1 MIRNVVGVV
10 LLAAVFPVSGMA
22 QQACSSAELA
32 VQVLGSGGPFLGSS
46 RASSGYLV
54 WRNGRAVVMID
65 AGGGTYVRYGETP
78 ARFDDLSLLAITHLH
93 PDHVAD
99 LPAFLWV
106 SDMFRQRPLA
116 VAGPSGAGPFP
127 DMSTFVERL
136 FDGTSGAYQ
145 VLGGTLGQ
153 PGRGVPLDVTVVDV
167 DAAGPITV
175 YTDGDLEVTATDVPH
190 ADAPSLAYRVR
201 AGERSVVFS
210 SDQAGTDRSFVAFA
224 MSADVLVMHLAVSAQ
239 APEPLTQLHATP
251 AIVGQIAR
259 DARVASLVLSHL
271 SELPEGAAAAPAF
284 SVPMLD
290 ANVAIVQEIYDGPIV
305 VAEDL
310 SCIVVE

>member
-1 MIRNVVGVV
+1 MRKILSAILLIVVW
-10 LLAAVFPVSGMA
+10 PVSSLA
-22 QQACSSAELA
+22 QQSCDRADFA

-54 WRNGRAVVMID
+54 WRNGRAVVLID
-65 AGGGTYVRYGETP
+65 AGGGTYLRYGETS

-127 DMSTFVERL
+127 DMATFVSRL
-136 FDGTSGAYQ
+136 FDGSSGAYQ

-153 PGRGVPLDVTVVDV
+153 PGRGVPIDVRVVDV
-167 DAAGPITV
+167 NAPAPIAV
-175 YTDGDLEVTATDVPH
+175 FADDDIEVTATSVPH
-190 ADAPSLAYRVR
+190 ANAPSLAYKIQ

-224 MSADVLVMHLAVSAQ
+224 MRADVLVMHLAVSPQ
-239 APEPLTQLHATP
+239 APEPLRQLHATP
-251 AIVGQIAR
+251 AIVGQVAR

-271 SELPEGAAAAPAF
+271 SELPEGAPAASAF
-284 SVPMLD
+284 SVPALD
-290 ANVAIVQEIYDGPIV
+290 ANVAAVGEIYDGPVV

-310 SCIVVE
+310 SCIIVE

>member
-1 MIRNVVGVV
+1 MA
-10 LLAAVFPVSGMA
+10 LLVAMLPVYGIA
-22 QQACSSAELA
+22 QQACSNAELA

-46 RASSGYLV
+46 RASSGYLI
-54 WRNGRAVVMID
+54 WRDGRAVVMID

-127 DMSTFVERL
+127 DMATFVSRL

-153 PGRGVPLDVTVVDV
+153 PGRGIPLDVTVLDT
-167 DAAGPITV
+167 DAPDPVTV
-175 YTDGDLEVTATDVPH
+175 FTDGDLEVTATDVPH
-190 ADAPSLAYRVR
+190 ANAPSLAYRIQ
-201 AGERSVVFS
+201 AGERSIVFS
-210 SDQAGTDRSFVAFA
+210 SDQAGTDRSFVAFT
-224 MSADVLVMHLAVSAQ
+224 MSADVLVMHLAVSTQ
-239 APEPLTQLHATP
+239 APEALTQLHATP

-259 DARVASLVLSHL
+259 DARVGGLVLSHL
-271 SELPEGAAAAPAF
+271 SELPEGAAAAAAF
-284 SVPMLD
+284 SVPALD
-290 ANVAIVQEIYDGPIV
+290 ENVAVVQEIYDGPIV

>member
-1 MIRNVVGVV
+1 MLRAILPVI
-10 LLAAVFPVSGMA
+10 LLAVVWPVAGAA
-22 QQACSSAELA
+22 QQACSSADLA

-78 ARFDDLSLLAITHLH
+78 ARFDDLSLIAITHLH

-106 SDMFRQRPLA
+106 SDMFRQRRLA

-127 DMSTFVERL
+127 DMATFVSRL
-136 FDGTSGAYQ
+136 FDGASGAYQ

-153 PGRGVPLDVTVVDV
+153 PGRGVPLDINVIDV
-167 DAAGPITV
+167 DATAPIAV
-175 YTDGDLEVTATDVPH
+175 FANDDLEVTASAVPH

-201 AGERSVVFS
+201 AGDRSIVFS
-210 SDQAGTDRSFVAFA
+210 SDQAGTDRSFVGFA
-224 MSADVLVMHLAVSAQ
+224 MTADVLVMHLAVSTG
-239 APEPLTQLHATP
+239 APEPLRQLHATP
-251 AIVGQIAR
+251 AIVGQVAR

-271 SELPEGAAAAPAF
+271 SELPEGAPAAPAF
-284 SVPMLD
+284 SVPALD
-290 ANVAIVQEIYDGPIV
+290 ANVAAVREIYDGPVV

-310 SCIVVE
+310 SCIVIE